1 MSTTLGIIIGNRDFF
16 PDHLITEARNEVL
29 NIFKNK
35 GLKPIIL
42 KDSDTK
48 LGGVETFLE
57 AQKCA
62 DLFKSHKDEIEGIL
76 VVLPNFGDEKG
87 VADTIR
93 LSGLDVPV
101 LVQATPDDLYDDY
114 ENMEDKFGLINKNT
128 DKEKTQTT
136 YVF

>member
-1 MSTTLGIIIGNRDFF
+1 MSSTLGIIIGNRDFF

-57 AQKCA
+57 AQRCA

-76 VVLPNFGDEKG
+76 IV
-87 VADTIR
+87 
-93 LSGLDVPV
+93 S
-101 LVQATPDDLYDDY
+101 ATPFSSPKLGKTTNMPSISSLWDL
-114 ENMEDKFGLINKNT
+114 KRSAHF
-128 DKEKTQTT
+128 
-136 YVF
+136 